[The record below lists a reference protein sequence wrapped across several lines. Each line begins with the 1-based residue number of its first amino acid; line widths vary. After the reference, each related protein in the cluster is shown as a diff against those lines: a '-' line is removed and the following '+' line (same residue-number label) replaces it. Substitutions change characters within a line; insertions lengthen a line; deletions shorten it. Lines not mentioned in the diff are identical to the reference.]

1 MAQAVT
7 SYPRREKSTNVRPIP
22 TSQKMAQLGFSIAG
36 RIAPELTTRLAERLF
51 FTPQRHR
58 RPDREAAWLS
68 GARKTMRQ
76 IGEHRVAF
84 YAWGVGRPVL
94 LVHGWSGRG
103 SQMGGLGTAL
113 AAAGFQAIAFDAPG
127 HGDSGGRT
135 SMLPL
140 FLDCIRAA
148 EADVGP
154 LAAVVGHSLG
164 AAATVL
170 ALADGLQA
178 EKAVLISPPSVLEQV
193 VGKFSDMLG
202 LPEGVEQRF
211 RRVMEKRFGKEVWER
226 YSPAWHAP
234 KLAHPALIIHDDGD
248 TEIPASA
255 SYQLWQAW
263 PVADFVKTSGLGHR
277 RILRDPSIVARITQ
291 FVNEISTTDL
301 EDSHA

>member
-1 MAQAVT
+1 M
-7 SYPRREKSTNVRPIP
+7 K
-22 TSQKMAQLGFSIAG
+22 
-36 RIAPELTTRLAERLF
+36 
-51 FTPQRHR
+51 
-58 RPDREAAWLS
+58 
-68 GARKTMRQ
+68 
-76 IGEHRVAF
+76 
-84 YAWGVGRPVL
+84 
-94 LVHGWSGRG
+94 
-103 SQMGGLGTAL
+103 
-113 AAAGFQAIAFDAPG
+113 
-127 HGDSGGRT
+127 
-135 SMLPL
+135 
-140 FLDCIRAA
+140 
-148 EADVGP
+148 
-154 LAAVVGHSLG
+154 
-164 AAATVL
+164 
-170 ALADGLQA
+170 
-178 EKAVLISPPSVLEQV
+178 
-193 VGKFSDMLG
+193 LG

>member
-7 SYPRREKSTNVRPIP
+7 SYPRRETSTNVRPIP

-148 EADVGP
+148 AADVGP

-164 AAATVL
+164 AGRHCAGAGRRTAGGEGGSHQPPVGSRANRRKILGHARSARRRRATLPPRHGETIWQRGVGALLTSL
-170 ALADGLQA
+170 ARA
-178 EKAVLISPPSVLEQV
+178 EAGAPCPHHSRRRRHGNP
-193 VGKFSDMLG
+193 G
-202 LPEGVEQRF
+202 QRF
-211 RRVMEKRFGKEVWER
+211 L
-226 YSPAWHAP
+226 P
-234 KLAHPALIIHDDGD
+234 
-248 TEIPASA
+248 T
-255 SYQLWQAW
+255 
-263 PVADFVKTSGLGHR
+263 VAG
-277 RILRDPSIVARITQ
+277 VARRRLRE
-291 FVNEISTTDL
+291 NERPRPS
-301 EDSHA
+301 